1 MATKSKK
8 QKFEAIF
15 ACFFVFCLVFFGVL
29 LNAAGI
35 AASNVIGRA
44 KQLLNSVVALEV
56 RVGSNKFVLGEGIR
70 GGGVVGELSS
80 SRKHLLLLLLLF
92 FLFPFLPF
100 FFFFFFPFFF
110 IFFFICFCS
119 RGGTGGGE
127 VTIEAVVGF
136 FFVSVSWEVEG
147 VYLEKVRWV

>member
-1 MATKSKK
+1 MTTKSKK

-80 SRKHLLLLLLLF
+80 SRKHLLLLLLF

>member
-1 MATKSKK
+1 MTTKIKK
-8 QKFEAIF
+8 QKFEAVF

-29 LNAAGI
+29 LKAAGI
-35 AASNVIGRA
+35 AASNVIGRV

-70 GGGVVGELSS
+70 GGGAVGELSS
-80 SRKHLLLLLLLF
+80 SRKHLLFLLLF

-100 FFFFFFPFFF
+100 LFFFPFFF
-110 IFFFICFCS
+110 FFFFICFCS

-127 VTIEAVVGF
+127 VSIEAVVGF

-147 VYLEKVRWV
+147 VYLEKVKLV